1 MHIIEKQ
8 NVLMNNPNYNSSN
21 KEMKR
26 NKRTFKPGN
35 REMIDNGVEP
45 ENQMLLYLIIRLF

>member
-1 MHIIEKQ
+1 
-8 NVLMNNPNYNSSN
+8 MNNPNYNSSN

-35 REMIDNGVEP
+35 RDNGVEP

>member
-1 MHIIEKQ
+1 
-8 NVLMNNPNYNSSN
+8 MNNPNYNSSN